1 MGNEASSYA
10 ESPAGPPLQSQDSNS
25 PWTVLRKDVEDGEVC
40 EFSHQLDGNLRDDL
54 CKTALEHLRILRHPN
69 VLKFLGSE
77 TSSERVIMMTEV
89 VVPLASVLEKLHTE
103 AVILGWKD
111 LLLALD
117 FLHSR
122 AKLSHNNLHVGC
134 VYISA
139 VNSRWKVG
147 GFEAAQSHSKMD
159 DMFLSSI
166 AAYRHP
172 RAVPPEDKV
181 SAPKREVPCHSRD
194 IWACGQLLMELPK
207 GTGGLGTT
215 ILRYVQEEMLNQD
228 PLIRPSALTVS
239 QQVWI
244 ENSHWGHC

>member
-1 MGNEASSYA
+1 
-10 ESPAGPPLQSQDSNS
+10 
-25 PWTVLRKDVEDGEVC
+25 
-40 EFSHQLDGNLRDDL
+40 
-54 CKTALEHLRILRHPN
+54 
-69 VLKFLGSE
+69 
-77 TSSERVIMMTEV
+77 MMTEV

-159 DMFLSSI
+159 DM
-166 AAYRHP
+166 
-172 RAVPPEDKV
+172 V
-181 SAPKREVPCHSRD
+181 SD
-194 IWACGQLLMELPK
+194 
-207 GTGGLGTT
+207 
-215 ILRYVQEEMLNQD
+215 EE
-228 PLIRPSALTVS
+228 SGV
-239 QQVWI
+239 
-244 ENSHWGHC
+244 E